1 VNRKPLYSPLEL
13 TPGPS
18 YRLTIYLLLGHC
30 VAAMLLLSV
39 PVPPWLKMG
48 LAVMIVG
55 SLHWSYRMQV
65 TRSAGAAI
73 VRAAWDAQG
82 TWELTIR
89 SGECLQARLLPDSF
103 VSSPLVVLN
112 FQLGPR
118 RRRSLVLTPDNTDQQ
133 LLRRL
138 RVRLRLQSAA
148 EQGQDSQIRGM

>member
-1 VNRKPLYSPLEL
+1 VKRQPLYSPLEL

-18 YRLTIYLLLGHC
+18 YRLTVYLLLVHC
-30 VAAMLLLSV
+30 VAATLLLSV

-48 LAVMIVG
+48 LAVLIVG

-73 VRAAWDAQG
+73 VRAAWDTQG

-112 FQLGPR
+112 FQLG
-118 RRRSLVLTPDNTDQQ
+118 RRRSLVLTPDNTDPE